1 MNLKILKQM
10 NYSKLQSILP
20 NDEIHYIDDAT
31 EFFSENNIDSNQFKN
46 NTYILFE
53 FTIECFPETIK
64 QLNTNNINYTIH
76 SDELDLNYII
86 I

>member
-1 MNLKILKQM
+1 M

-20 NDEIHYIDDAT
+20 NDEIHYIDDST
-31 EFFSENNIDSNQFKN
+31 EFFSENNINPNQFKN

>member
-1 MNLKILKQM
+1 M

-20 NDEIHYIDDAT
+20 NDEIHYIDDST
-31 EFFSENNIDSNQFKN
+31 EFFSENNINSNQFKN

>member
-1 MNLKILKQM
+1 M

-20 NDEIHYIDDAT
+20 NDEIHYIDDAN
-31 EFFSENNIDSNQFKN
+31 EFFSENNIDSKQFKN

>member
-1 MNLKILKQM
+1 M

-20 NDEIHYIDDAT
+20 NDEIHYIDDST
-31 EFFSENNIDSNQFKN
+31 EFFSENNINSNQFKN

-64 QLNTNNINYTIH
+64 QLNTNNINYTIY